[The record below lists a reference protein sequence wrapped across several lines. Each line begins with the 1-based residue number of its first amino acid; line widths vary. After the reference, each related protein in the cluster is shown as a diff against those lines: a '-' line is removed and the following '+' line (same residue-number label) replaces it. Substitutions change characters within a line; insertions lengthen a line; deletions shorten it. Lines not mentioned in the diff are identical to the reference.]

1 MFEPAPPAPGLQ
13 KWILPS
19 AVVVVVIALLTWSA
33 PHLWSVFGDPLSI
46 RQAVQDWGPLAPLGF
61 IALQTAQVVIFA
73 LPGEVSQVA
82 GGYLFGF
89 VFGSLLSLIGVALG
103 SAIAFWLTRRLGV
116 RFVHRIAGPRTVAKF
131 DRLMASPKFIGSL
144 FLLFL
149 IPGIPKDILCY
160 VAGLSRLKFLPF
172 LGLSLIARTPG
183 IFGSSLIGK
192 ALFQG
197 DWWLLAMVAGAAVML
212 FAAGWWF
219 RDAIF
224 RWVERFAVTPA
235 AEKDGAE

>member
-1 MFEPAPPAPGLQ
+1 
-13 KWILPS
+13 
-19 AVVVVVIALLTWSA
+19 
-33 PHLWSVFGDPLSI
+33 
-46 RQAVQDWGPLAPLGF
+46 
-61 IALQTAQVVIFA
+61 VVIFA

-89 VFGSLLSLIGVALG
+89 GLGSLLSVVGIALG
-103 SAIAFWLTRRLGV
+103 SAIAFGLSRWLGV
-116 RFVHRIAGPRTVAKF
+116 AFVHRIAGPATVAKF

-160 VAGLSRLKFLPF
+160 VAGLSQVKFFAF
-172 LGLSLIARTPG
+172 LGLSVVARLPG

-197 DWWLLAMVAGAAVML
+197 DWWMLGAVAGAAAVL
-212 FAAGWWF
+212 FGVGWWL
-219 RDAIF
+219 REAIF
-224 RWVERFAVTPA
+224 SWVERFAVARHPRKDPA
-235 AEKDGAE
+235 E

>member
-1 MFEPAPPAPGLQ
+1 MFVPAPLATGFR
-13 KWILPS
+13 KWIVPS
-19 AVVVVVIALLTWSA
+19 VVVLVMLGLLTWGA
-33 PHLWSVFGDPLSI
+33 PQLWSWFSDPQAI
-46 RQAVQDWGPLAPLGF
+46 RDTVQEWGTMAPLGF
-61 IALQTAQVVIFA
+61 IGLQMAQVVVFA

-89 VFGSLLSLIGVALG
+89 ALGSLFSIVGIALG
-103 SAIAFWLTRRLGV
+103 SALAFWLTRWLGV
-116 RFVHRIAGPRTVAKF
+116 RFVHRIAGPQTVAKF
-131 DRLMASPKFIGSL
+131 DRLMASPRFIGSL

-149 IPGIPKDILCY
+149 IPGIPKDVLCY
-160 VAGLSRLKFLPF
+160 VAGLSRLRFFPF

-197 DWWLLAMVAGAAVML
+197 DWWLLGEVAGLAAVL
-212 FAAGWWF
+212 FGAGWWF
-219 RDAIF
+219 RERIF
-224 RWVERFAVTPA
+224 GWVERFAVARP